1 MTDHPERS
9 MPADD
14 QGWACELHTVLKRQD
29 EAVRTLVGLVR
40 RQGELVEKNAAD
52 SLHNLLARRRSI
64 IAEVQQDQTRIIRL
78 TDGADDR
85 LADVP
90 GETGQAIRELM
101 QSIRGG
107 LAEVMDRDAEDEAAI
122 IARRDEA
129 RDELARVAP
138 GRKAHQ
144 AYTGKPEPG
153 PRFEDGQA

>member
-1 MTDHPERS
+1 MTDATDRS
-9 MPADD
+9 MSDEDRA
-14 QGWACELHTVLKRQD
+14 WATELHTVLARQD
-29 EAVRTLVGLVR
+29 ASVRSLVSLVR
-40 RQGELVEKNAAD
+40 RQGELVEKDAAD

-64 IAEVQQDQTRIIRL
+64 VAEVQQDQTRIIRL

-90 GETGQAIRELM
+90 GETGQTIRELM

-107 LAEVMDRDAEDEAAI
+107 LAEVMECDARDEAAI
-122 IARRDEA
+122 IARRDAA
-129 RDELARVAP
+129 RDELSRIAP

-153 PRFEDGQA
+153 PRFEDDQA